1 MKNLSVMIKPASSGC
16 NLRCRYCFYADVAE
30 HRQVASFGR
39 MTKETMQGVLANIR
53 RDLIAG
59 DRIQFAFQGGE
70 PTLAGL
76 DFFREFVQQVE
87 KTYAGIGVSYALQTN
102 GILLEENWFRFLKQK
117 GFLVGLSLDLLSQ
130 CHDEA
135 RVDSQGRGTFAQ
147 VVKTLEGLNRYGVEY
162 NVLCTLTNPVARH
175 PRKVWKQIENLD
187 LKYVQFTPCLD
198 DLEAKG
204 GVYALT
210 PERFG
215 SFYSQLFRLWL
226 EAFQKGNYRSIK
238 LFDDVVNLLAYG
250 IPTGCGMD
258 GQCRQQL
265 VVEADGSVYPCDFY
279 CLDVY
284 KTGNL
289 AQQSLREVYESP
301 VNQIFTR
308 RAHSQPKICS
318 GCPYW
323 RICGGNCKR
332 LQTAFC
338 GEQMC
343 GYRQFLEEA
352 LPALQQIARQQRG
365 RR

>member
-1 MKNLSVMIKPASSGC
+1 MKHLSVMIKPASSGC

-39 MTKETMQGVLANIR
+39 MSEQTMQAVLANIR
-53 RDLIAG
+53 RDLTAG

-76 DFFREFVQQVE
+76 EFFEKFVRQVE
-87 KTYAGIGVSYALQTN
+87 QTYSGIGVSFALQTN
-102 GILLEENWFRFLKQK
+102 GILLDESWFGFLKQK
-117 GFLVGLSLDLLSQ
+117 AFLVGLSLDLLPQ

-135 RVDSQGRGTFAQ
+135 RVDSQGRGTYAQ
-147 VVKTLEGLNRYGVEY
+147 VVNALEGMNRHGVQY

-175 PRKVWKQIENLD
+175 PRKVWKQIQSLE

-226 EAFQKGNYRSIK
+226 EDFRQGKYCSIK

-289 AQQSLREVYESP
+289 AQQSLREVYESR
-301 VNQIFTR
+301 VNQTFTR
-308 RAHSQPKICS
+308 RPHEQPQICAQ
-318 GCPYW
+318 CPYW

-338 GEQMC
+338 SAQVC
-343 GYRQFLEEA
+343 GYRRFLEEA
-352 LPALQQIARQQRG
+352 LPDLQQIARQQRG